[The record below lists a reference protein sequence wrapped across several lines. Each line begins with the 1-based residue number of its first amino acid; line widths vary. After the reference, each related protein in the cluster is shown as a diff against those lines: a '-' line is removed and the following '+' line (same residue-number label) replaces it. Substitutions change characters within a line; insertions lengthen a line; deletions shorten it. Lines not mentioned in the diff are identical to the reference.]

1 MLAKLSG
8 VCTAAS
14 LRSPSLVTLRTP
26 ITDCRRH
33 LSPATWP
40 RNRRLIDRDDDA
52 FAQFVIFRVR
62 GAVSVARLRCS
73 ALGTVGS
80 CVARLLAARSAGIS
94 ATTHAYLQPERGS
107 QASELDSTTG
117 HGWTEDIHQVL
128 SSDADVIVELVWR
141 IAAGV
146 RLGAERTAIRQIS
159 SYCKQTT
166 HSAVSGRSCCIWHGW
181 KQRFLGFGACVAGG
195 VPVLSGLQDGLAGD
209 RIIQIRGILNGT
221 CNYILTRIEQAGA
234 SFAEAL
240 AEAQQAG
247 FAECDPTDDVEGLDA
262 GAKLAILARVGL
274 NVEMRPQQVL
284 CHSIRH
290 IAAVDFDYAEELG
303 CTIRR
308 ISTAKR
314 NQGQIYAEV
323 GPALVERDSPLARI
337 SGCQNLVVSTGEFG
351 GETVFSGH
359 GAGGNPTAVAVVS
372 DLLQAARYRS
382 NGLEPRHSAA
392 ISLSEPAADPEL
404 PHYLRFV
411 VRDKPG
417 ILASLAGAFSRH
429 QINVDAVL
437 QRPGFSKS
445 ELAFVMT
452 LEACPRSRLQ
462 AALAEIERLDFLAET
477 PLNLPILK

>member
-1 MLAKLSG
+1 VTTMLAQFESSEY
-8 VCTAAS
+8 AAGK
-14 LRSPSLVTLRTP
+14 
-26 ITDCRRH
+26 CCK
-33 LSPATWP
+33 
-40 RNRRLIDRDDDA
+40 
-52 FAQFVIFRVR
+52 
-62 GAVSVARLRCS
+62 VAL
-73 ALGTVGS
+73 LGFGTVGS
-80 CVARLLAARSAGIS
+80 CVARLLAARSAEYPLQL
-94 ATTHAYLQPERGS
+94 THICNRNVARKRVDWTPPQVM
-107 QASELDSTTG
+107 
-117 HGWTEDIHQVL
+117 WTEDIHQVL
-128 SSDADVIVELVWR
+128 SSDADVIVELVGGLQPAYDWVR
-141 IAAGV
+141 SALQSGKSVVTANKQLIAHFGSELLHLARV
-146 RLGAERTAIRQIS
+146 
-159 SYCKQTT
+159 
-166 HSAVSGRSCCIWHGW
+166 

-303 CTIRR
+303 CTIRQ

-323 GPALVERDSPLARI
+323 GPALVERDSLLARI